1 MKCNWLRWLWGI
13 IPVAILSWVAIQA
26 ERPRIEQALTEAA
39 GAQMVRSGASW
50 AQVTFQGRDAVLSGK
65 AWDEADTEAALDL
78 LRKQHGVRVVDNKAA
93 LVEKPETYVWSAS
106 RRQQR
111 IRLSGFVPTAA
122 MRRDILGVAKA
133 TFPGFEVVDR
143 MALAR
148 GVPPADAWLGGISFG
163 LTQLAG
169 MRRGEV
175 RLDNLTLS
183 IVGEADD
190 HAALRAIR
198 QAANN
203 PPKDIKINLNQ
214 LGGPAISPYV
224 WTAQVADGKFDLAG
238 YFPDETMQEQ
248 LVAAAKTVAR
258 DGAVADQMQRGSGA
272 PADWSRATQAA
283 VRALAK
289 LESGAAELRD
299 ATLLVSGVSAD
310 EAGAEAARSLLR
322 SDVPA
327 SIKLTEQI
335 RLREPRKPAVEES
348 PRPSEPAK
356 PLAKAEV
363 PAEAPAKPE
372 AVATAETPAKVEAPA
387 KAETPAKVEA
397 PAKAETP
404 AKVEAPAKAET
415 PAKVE
420 APAKAETPAKSETPP
435 RPETPAKAE
444 VPAKSETPVQPEP
457 KVEAPSAPKSAEP
470 ATPLVETKAQIV
482 ARGCQATLTE
492 VIQSGHILF
501 ESASAELD
509 NASATTLAKVAAA
522 IKSCPDVIVQI
533 EGHTDDEGTQR
544 NNQTLSL
551 QRARSVLDY
560 LVKAGVNAEQLEPV
574 GFGKTRPMVANKS
587 DEARA
592 KNRRIEFVVRPK

>member
-224 WTAQVADGKFDLAG
+224 WTAQVADGMFDLAG

-372 AVATAETPAKVEAPA
+372 AVAT
-387 KAETPAKVEA
+387 
-397 PAKAETP
+397 
-404 AKVEAPAKAET
+404 AET

>member
-13 IPVAILSWVAIQA
+13 IPVAILSWAAVQA
-26 ERPRIEQALTEAA
+26 ERPRIEQELTEAA
-39 GAQMVRSGASW
+39 TAQMLRSGASW
-50 AQVTFQGRDAVLSGK
+50 AQVTLQGRDAVLSGK

-78 LRKQHGVRVVDNKAA
+78 LRKQRGIRVVDNKAA
-93 LVEKPETYVWSAS
+93 LVEKAETYVWSAS
-106 RRQQR
+106 RRNQR
-111 IRLSGFVPTAA
+111 IRLSGFVPNTV

-148 GVPPADAWLGGISFG
+148 GVPATDIWLGGISFG
-163 LTQLAG
+163 LAQLAG

-183 IVGEADD
+183 IVGEAEDQ
-190 HAALRAIR
+190 AALRAIR

-203 PPKDIKINLNQ
+203 PPKGIKINLDQ
-214 LGGPAISPYV
+214 LGAPAISPYV
-224 WTAQVADGKFDLAG
+224 WSAHAADGKFELAG
-238 YFPDETMQEQ
+238 YFPDETMQAQ
-248 LVAAAKTVAR
+248 LVAAAKAVAR
-258 DGAVADQMQRGSGA
+258 DGAVADRMQRGSGA
-272 PADWSRATQAA
+272 PADWSRATRAA

-299 ATLLVSGVSAD
+299 VTLLVSGVSAD
-310 EAGAEAARSLLR
+310 EAAAEAVRALLR
-322 SDVPA
+322 ADLPA

-335 RLREPRKPAVEES
+335 RPREPRKAAVEEP
-348 PRPSEPAK
+348 PRPPEPAK
-356 PLAKAEV
+356 PLAKTE
-363 PAEAPAKPE
+363 EPAKPE
-372 AVATAETPAKVEAPA
+372 TLA

-397 PAKAETP
+397 PAKPETP
-404 AKVEAPAKAET
+404 AKVE
-415 PAKVE
+415 
-420 APAKAETPAKSETPP
+420 
-435 RPETPAKAE
+435 
-444 VPAKSETPVQPEP
+444 VPTKSETPVLPEP
-457 KVEAPSAPKSAEP
+457 KVEAPSAPKTTEP
-470 ATPLVETKAQIV
+470 ATPRVETRAEV
-482 ARGCQATLTE
+482 AARGCQTTLTE
-492 VIQSGHILF
+492 VIKSGQILF

-509 NASATTLAKVAAA
+509 NASSATLAKVAAA
-522 IKSCPDVIVQI
+522 VKSCPDVIVQI

-574 GFGKTRPMVANKS
+574 GYGKTRPLTANKS
-587 DEARA
+587 DESRA

>member
-397 PAKAETP
+397 PARS
-404 AKVEAPAKAET
+404 
-415 PAKVE
+415 
-420 APAKAETPAKSETPP
+420 ETPAKSETPP

-560 LVKAGVNAEQLEPV
+560 LVKAGVNAEQLEPI

>member
-13 IPVAILSWVAIQA
+13 IPVAILSWAAVQA
-26 ERPRIEQALTEAA
+26 ERPRIEQELTEAA
-39 GAQMVRSGASW
+39 TAQMLQSGAGW
-50 AQVTFQGRDAVLSGK
+50 AQVTLQGRDAVLSGK
-65 AWDEADTEAALDL
+65 AWEEADTEAAVDA
-78 LRKQHGVRVVDNKAA
+78 LRKQRGIRVVDNKAA
-93 LVEKPETYVWSAS
+93 LVEKAETYVWSAS
-106 RRQQR
+106 RRNQR

-133 TFPGFEVVDR
+133 SFPGFDIVDR

-148 GVPPADAWLGGISFG
+148 GVPAADIWLGGISFG

-183 IVGEADD
+183 IVGEAEDQG
-190 HAALRAIR
+190 ALRAIR

-203 PPKDIKINLNQ
+203 PPRGIKINLNQ
-214 LGGPAISPYV
+214 LAAPAISPYT
-224 WTAQVADGKFDLAG
+224 WSAQVADGKFDLAG
-238 YFPDETMQEQ
+238 YFPDETLQAE
-248 LVAAAKTVAR
+248 LVAAAKSVAR
-258 DGAVADQMQRGSGA
+258 GGAVTDRMQGGSGA

-283 VRALAK
+283 VRALAR

-310 EAGAEAARSLLR
+310 EAAAEAVRALLR
-322 SDVPA
+322 ADLPA

-335 RLREPRKPAVEES
+335 RLREPPKASVEEP
-348 PRPSEPAK
+348 PRPPEPAK
-356 PLAKAEV
+356 PLAKAEG
-363 PAEAPAKPE
+363 P
-372 AVATAETPAKVEAPA
+372 AETPAKAETLA
-387 KAETPAKVEA
+387 KAETPAKVE
-397 PAKAETP
+397 EP
-404 AKVEAPAKAET
+404 AKVEAPK
-415 PAKVE
+415 PE
-420 APAKAETPAKSETPP
+420 APGKI
-435 RPETPAKAE
+435 E
-444 VPAKSETPVQPEP
+444 VPTKAETPVQPEP
-457 KVEAPSAPKSAEP
+457 KVEAPSAPKVAEP
-470 ATPLVETKAQIV
+470 EPPRVETKAEVV
-482 ARGCQATLTE
+482 ARGCQTTLTE
-492 VIQSGHILF
+492 VIRSGHILF

-509 NASATTLAKVAAA
+509 NASSTTLAKVAAA
-522 IKSCPDVIVQI
+522 IKSCPDVMVQI

-574 GFGKTRPMVANKS
+574 GYGKTRPIAPSKT
-587 DEARA
+587 DESRA

>member
-13 IPVAILSWVAIQA
+13 IPVAILSWVAVQA
-26 ERPRIEQALTEAA
+26 ERPRIEQELTEAA
-39 GAQMVRSGASW
+39 TAQMLRSGASW
-50 AQVTFQGRDAVLSGK
+50 AQVTLQGRDAVLSGK
-65 AWDEADTEAALDL
+65 AWDEADTEAALDA
-78 LRKQHGVRVVDNKAA
+78 LRKQRGVRVVDNKAA
-93 LVEKPETYVWSAS
+93 LVEKAETYVWSAS
-106 RRQQR
+106 RRNQR
-111 IRLSGFVPTAA
+111 IRLSGFVPSAA

-148 GVPPADAWLGGISFG
+148 GVPAADTWLGGIGFG

-183 IVGEADD
+183 IVGEAEDQT
-190 HAALRAIR
+190 ALRAIR

-203 PPKDIKINLNQ
+203 PPRGIKINLNQ
-214 LGGPAISPYV
+214 LGAPAISPYV

-238 YFPDETMQEQ
+238 YFPDETMQAQ
-248 LVAAAKTVAR
+248 LVAAAKAVAR

-272 PADWSRATQAA
+272 PADWARATQAA
-283 VRALAK
+283 VRALAR

-299 ATLLVSGVSAD
+299 ATLLVSGVSVD
-310 EAGAEAARSLLR
+310 EAAAEAVRALLR
-322 SDVPA
+322 TDLPA

-335 RLREPRKPAVEES
+335 RVREPRKVEEP
-348 PRPSEPAK
+348 PRPPEPAK
-356 PLAKAEV
+356 PLPKAEG
-363 PAEAPAKPE
+363 P
-372 AVATAETPAKVEAPA
+372 AETPAKPETLA
-387 KAETPAKVEA
+387 KAETPRKVEEPPKVEA
-397 PAKAETP
+397 PKPEAP
-404 AKVEAPAKAET
+404 AKVEVPAKA
-415 PAKVE
+415 
-420 APAKAETPAKSETPP
+420 
-435 RPETPAKAE
+435 
-444 VPAKSETPVQPEP
+444 ETPVQPEP
-457 KVEAPSAPKSAEP
+457 KVEAPSAPKVAEP
-470 ATPLVETKAQIV
+470 EPPRVETKAEVV
-482 ARGCQATLTE
+482 ARGCQTTLTE
-492 VIQSGHILF
+492 VITSGQILF

-509 NASATTLAKVAAA
+509 DASSTTLAKVAAA
-522 IKSCPDVIVQI
+522 VKSCPDVIVQI

-574 GFGKTRPMVANKS
+574 GYGKTRPLAANKS
-587 DEARA
+587 DESRA

>member
-13 IPVAILSWVAIQA
+13 IPVAILSWAAVQA
-26 ERPRIEQALTEAA
+26 ERPRIEQELTEAA
-39 GAQMVRSGASW
+39 TAQMLRSGASW
-50 AQVTFQGRDAVLSGK
+50 AQVTLQGRDAVLSGK
-65 AWDEADTEAALDL
+65 AWEEADTEAALDA
-78 LRKQHGVRVVDNKAA
+78 LRKQRGIRVVDNKTA
-93 LVEKPETYVWSAS
+93 LVEKAETYVWSAS
-106 RRQQR
+106 RRSQR

-133 TFPGFEVVDR
+133 TFPGFEIVDR

-148 GVPPADAWLGGISFG
+148 GVPAADIWLGGISFG

-183 IVGEADD
+183 IVGEAEDQ
-190 HAALRAIR
+190 AALRAIR

-203 PPKDIKINLNQ
+203 PPRGLKINLNQ
-214 LGGPAISPYV
+214 LGAPAISPYV

-238 YFPDETMQEQ
+238 YFPDETMQAQ
-248 LVAAAKTVAR
+248 LLAAARAVAR

-272 PADWSRATQAA
+272 PADWSRATQVA
-283 VRALAK
+283 VRALAR

-310 EAGAEAARSLLR
+310 EAAAEAVRALLR
-322 SDVPA
+322 AELPA

-335 RLREPRKPAVEES
+335 RLREPRKVEEP
-348 PRPSEPAK
+348 PRPPEPDKPLPKAEAPAETPARPETLAKSEQPPDPPAK
-356 PLAKAEV
+356 AEALAKAET
-363 PAEAPAKPE
+363 PARVEPPAKVE
-372 AVATAETPAKVEAPA
+372 EPAKVEAPKPEA
-387 KAETPAKVEA
+387 PAKVEV
-397 PAKAETP
+397 PAKA
-404 AKVEAPAKAET
+404 
-415 PAKVE
+415 
-420 APAKAETPAKSETPP
+420 
-435 RPETPAKAE
+435 
-444 VPAKSETPVQPEP
+444 ETPVQPEP
-457 KVEAPSAPKSAEP
+457 KVEAPSAPKVAEP
-470 ATPLVETKAQIV
+470 EAPRVETKAEVV
-482 ARGCQATLTE
+482 ARNCQATLTD
-492 VIQSGHILF
+492 VIKSGQILF

-509 NASATTLAKVAAA
+509 NASSTTLAKVAAA
-522 IKSCPDVIVQI
+522 VKACPDVMVQI
-533 EGHTDDEGTQR
+533 EGHTDDEGSQR

-574 GFGKTRPMVANKS
+574 GYGKTRPISTNKS
-587 DEARA
+587 DESRA